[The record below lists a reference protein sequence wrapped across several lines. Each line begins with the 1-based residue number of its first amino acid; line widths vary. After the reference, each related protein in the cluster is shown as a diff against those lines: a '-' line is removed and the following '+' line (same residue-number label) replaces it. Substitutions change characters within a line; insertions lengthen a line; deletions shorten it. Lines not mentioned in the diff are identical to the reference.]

1 MLSCNT
7 MEKQSDVTD
16 VYRMQVCEYVFVPQK
31 LVVSSRRR
39 SARGAEASA
48 TTPTRTSARTCS
60 STTRVRCSLL
70 NRNRKLFVR
79 LYRLA
84 RLDLLTLPASPAV
97 CLVDRWQQRRAAA
110 FPHPGRRPLIID
122 PYLSPAS
129 KRSGQR
135 ECCDP
140 RKFDAVLM
148 TFVKLNTGSCRL

>member
-1 MLSCNT
+1 MLSCHT

-16 VYRMQVCEYVFVPQK
+16 VYRMQVRMQVCEYVFVPQK

-97 CLVDRWQQRRAAA
+97 CLVDAATCSCFPASRAPATDNRSISVAGVEAQRAASM
-110 FPHPGRRPLIID
+110 L
-122 PYLSPAS
+122 
-129 KRSGQR
+129 
-135 ECCDP
+135 
-140 RKFDAVLM
+140 
-148 TFVKLNTGSCRL
+148 